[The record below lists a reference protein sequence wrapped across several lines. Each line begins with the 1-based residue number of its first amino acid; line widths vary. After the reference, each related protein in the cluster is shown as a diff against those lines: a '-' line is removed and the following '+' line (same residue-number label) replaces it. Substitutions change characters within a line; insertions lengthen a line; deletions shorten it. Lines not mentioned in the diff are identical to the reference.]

1 MLVAKGFRLGLPEGI
16 DSRDLVV
23 VGFAAAIGFTVALFV
38 TTVAFPP
45 GQIQDAAKMGALGSF
60 AAALVTYGVA
70 RAMGIKPNTAE

>member
-1 MLVAKGFRLGLPEGI
+1 M
-16 DSRDLVV
+16 V

-60 AAALVTYGVA
+60 VAALLTYVVA
-70 RAMGIKPNTAE
+70 RTTGIRPNPVK